1 MTDVRDLIAN
11 LTLAVIDLA
20 GAVAQIAET
29 MPEHTQAQI
38 NDSLN
43 VAVTKLEQVAIA
55 ISAGD
60 AEGGSAEEVTAV
72 AGVEAVVAAEGEA
85 QSA

>member
-1 MTDVRDLIAN
+1 MTNERDLIAN

-29 MPEHTQAQI
+29 MPQHTMAQV

-43 VAVTKLEQVAIA
+43 VAVTKLEQVVIA
-55 ISAGD
+55 ISAD
-60 AEGGSAEEVTAV
+60 EGEDGGADGAMAV
-72 AGVEAVVAAEGEA
+72 VEVEAASEA

>member
-60 AEGGSAEEVTAV
+60 SDDSSVDAADDGPVAE
-72 AGVEAVVAAEGEA
+72 AGIAAEAGSEA
-85 QSA
+85 

>member
-1 MTDVRDLIAN
+1 MTNERDLIAN

-29 MPEHTQAQI
+29 MPQHTMAQV

-43 VAVTKLEQVAIA
+43 VAVTKLEQVVIA
-55 ISAGD
+55 IGAGD
-60 AEGGSAEEVTAV
+60 GEDGNGDGIVAEVESAS
-72 AGVEAVVAAEGEA
+72 EA

>member
-1 MTDVRDLIAN
+1 MTNERDLIAN

-29 MPEHTQAQI
+29 MPQHTMAQV

-43 VAVTKLEQVAIA
+43 VAVTKLEQVVIA

-60 AEGGSAEEVTAV
+60 GNDGSADGAMALT
-72 AGVEAVVAAEGEA
+72 AAEETASEA
-85 QSA
+85 